1 MPLFVMCEFILKNIK
16 EVAPTQTYLGYL
28 HFGSAFGFERVWA
41 GTFTVFG
48 PGLPPTRVGLHLV
61 FVAMLITSLT
71 AAGCI
76 PSAWPVND
84 LCWKG
89 VLK

>member
-1 MPLFVMCEFILKNIK
+1 MPLLVMCECKLKNIK

-48 PGLPPTRVGLHLV
+48 PGLPATRVGLHLV

-71 AAGCI
+71 AAGCV
-76 PSAWPVND
+76 PSAWPVNTYAG
-84 LCWKG
+84 KG
-89 VLK
+89 L